1 MSNSYNNLQAL
12 IPTLMM
18 SSFFIIYLIIFI
30 VMILFVTA
38 LCVFAIIC
46 NWKLLEKAGEPG
58 WKALIPFYNIYTMNE
73 IAFTRPTSIVFF
85 IIFCVTYV
93 FICIPYLGAFIFAMV
108 VGVIAGF
115 TGYAVAKAFGRD
127 TGMCVC
133 AIFFAPI
140 IFAILAFSKS
150 IEYTGDK
157 LTVFPES
164 TKNN

>member
-1 MSNSYNNLQAL
+1 MSNYNPSDLFATIFL
-12 IPTLMM
+12 
-18 SSFFIIYLIIFI
+18 SSFFVIYLIIFI
-30 VMILFVTA
+30 VMLLFVIA
-38 LCVFAIIC
+38 LCAFAIIC

-58 WKALIPFYNIYTMNE
+58 WKSLIPFYNIYTIND

-108 VGVIAGF
+108 VGVIAAF
-115 TGYAVAKAFGRD
+115 TGYAVAKSFGRD

-133 AIFFAPI
+133 AIFFSPI
-140 IFAILAFSKS
+140 VFAILAFSKD
-150 IEYTGDK
+150 IVYTGDK

-164 TKNN
+164 TNNN